1 MYTMC
6 AAGQMFT
13 GQISNVFE
21 SPKIIVEEEKAVIVA
36 PVATGAGEN
45 DWWLP
50 RNEPNRYGKE
60 NKVLNKNNDVRWK

>member
-21 SPKIIVEEEKAVIVA
+21 SPTVIVEEEKVVIVA
-36 PVATGAGEN
+36 PVAAGAGEN
-45 DWWLP
+45 DW
-50 RNEPNRYGKE
+50 
-60 NKVLNKNNDVRWK
+60 